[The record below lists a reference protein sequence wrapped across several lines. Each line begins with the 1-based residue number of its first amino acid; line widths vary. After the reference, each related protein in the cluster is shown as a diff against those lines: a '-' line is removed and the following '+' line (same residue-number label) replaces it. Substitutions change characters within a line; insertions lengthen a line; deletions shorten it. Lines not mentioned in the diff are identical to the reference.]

1 MKTDFL
7 LSTGASLSL
16 YPADS
21 IEQESYLIYFH
32 GGGFVYGSRQDI
44 PKPLIE
50 LFHEHNYTILSMDY
64 LLAPNSSLSEIIAA
78 TWENFL
84 ELKAKVIKEH
94 PYRICGRSA
103 GGYLMMALTK
113 KIIAEKL
120 PMPESLIN
128 FYGYTD
134 LAFIEAS
141 RQTTQPPLSESLLP
155 KIELTEKVWDDPQFQ
170 RYLFYIY
177 ALQQQKLTEVYGI
190 PSNQLTDY
198 ALPAE
203 ELQLF
208 PPVFSTASST
218 DEEVPFR
225 YSKALKK
232 IPDSK
237 FIAVYDLPHDFLKET
252 DDDQVQMVFSRL
264 NTWLNDH

>member
-1 MKTDFL
+1 
-7 LSTGASLSL
+7 
-16 YPADS
+16 
-21 IEQESYLIYFH
+21 
-32 GGGFVYGSRQDI
+32 
-44 PKPLIE
+44 
-50 LFHEHNYTILSMDY
+50 
-64 LLAPNSSLSEIIAA
+64 
-78 TWENFL
+78 
-84 ELKAKVIKEH
+84 
-94 PYRICGRSA
+94 
-103 GGYLMMALTK
+103 MMALTK

-190 PSNQLTDY
+190 SSNQLTDY